1 MHPAMH
7 GIGNGN
13 GNGNGIGEQHAI
25 RTFGVL
31 DMGDK
36 EKRRGHGVTQADMQN
51 ANSTRL
57 RDRAGV
63 WRAAAPERGC

>member
-1 MHPAMH
+1 MHPALYEI

-13 GNGNGIGEQHAI
+13 RNGIGEQHAI

-36 EKRRGHGVTQADMQN
+36 RREEGTV
-51 ANSTRL
+51 
-57 RDRAGV
+57 
-63 WRAAAPERGC
+63 